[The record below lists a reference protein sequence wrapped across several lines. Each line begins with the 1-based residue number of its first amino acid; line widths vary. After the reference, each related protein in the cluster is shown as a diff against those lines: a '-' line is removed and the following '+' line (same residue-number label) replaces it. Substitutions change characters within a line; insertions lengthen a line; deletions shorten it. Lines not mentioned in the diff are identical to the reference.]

1 MSLGEDEKKIQGLMS
16 RHRMKEP
23 PRELMRDYEAGVWK
37 RIEASSVRRMWTFG
51 LAAGLSLAAALALA
65 LGLWLAPEI
74 GKKSPAVEEPTVTV
88 SAPELPSAK
97 TSPEAFFEEL
107 ENELFVLEM
116 LGEDEGFLDD
126 TEVLVQDMDFLDRA
140 FEESH

>member
-1 MSLGEDEKKIQGLMS
+1 MSLGEDEKKIQEMMS

-65 LGLWLAPEI
+65 LGLWFAPEI
-74 GKKSPAVEEPTVTV
+74 ERKSPAVEEPRVTV
-88 SAPELPSAK
+88 PVPELSSAEAV
-97 TSPEAFFEEL
+97 PEALFQEL

-116 LGEDEGFLDD
+116 LGEDEGLLDD
-126 TEVLVQDMDFLDRA
+126 TEVLVQDMDFLDRT
-140 FEESH
+140 FEEAH